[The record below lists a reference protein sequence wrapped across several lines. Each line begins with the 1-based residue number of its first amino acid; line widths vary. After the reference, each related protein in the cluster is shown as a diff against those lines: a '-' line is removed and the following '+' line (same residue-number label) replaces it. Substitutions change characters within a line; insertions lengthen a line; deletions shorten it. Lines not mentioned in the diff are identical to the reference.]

1 MCRCGPTV
9 CLSWSGGSAISVEP
23 HDTNDCCC
31 RSRPF
36 WAKMLGPCSEAVSCN
51 QVVLGFSKGE
61 AFAGFCMFLSTA
73 ALEAARSCLSWTPWS
88 YAATVG
94 IGGSYLF
101 CYLGFPAFPH
111 KDSRNWPY
119 PSCWL
124 LELPTVGVLFH

>member
-1 MCRCGPTV
+1 MSEEGRAGPPMLRPV
-9 CLSWSGGSAISVEP
+9 RDGKGSF
-23 HDTNDCCC
+23 
-31 RSRPF
+31 SREIG
-36 WAKMLGPCSEAVSCN
+36 AVEAVSCN

-73 ALEAARSCLSWTPWS
+73 ALVAARSCVSWTPWS